1 MGGLLDLATDSP
13 EQTKALGRALSG
25 VLAPG
30 DVVSLT
36 GDLGAGKT
44 TLIQGAA
51 EGLGVSEP
59 VLSPTFTLVRE
70 YLGDQ
75 RVYHLDVYRLD
86 RLHEVLDLGFEEI
99 LDRGGV
105 VFIEWGDAIQA
116 LLPDTYLQIELRVN
130 EVDDR
135 RLVFISWQGQP
146 WVERWERLA
155 ELIEPWRAA

>member
-116 LLPDTYLQIELRVN
+116 LLPDAYLQIELLVN
-130 EVDDR
+130 EADDR

-146 WVERWERLA
+146 WVGRWERLA